1 MAFNIERIDPLD
13 RQPRK
18 AIGVSIP
25 FSSDAVFNST
35 YQTKDAIKANLINYF
50 LTNKRERYF
59 NLNFGSNIT
68 SLLFDNIT
76 PDKIDQIKATV
87 EEEISLYFPR
97 VLISEFNIYTNID
110 SQTIS
115 VYLQYRVVDSNI
127 EDEILINIEQ

>member
-25 FSSDAVFNST
+25 FSGNAVFNST

-50 LTNKRERYF
+50 LTNKKERYF

-97 VLISEFNIYTNID
+97 VLISEFNIYTSID

-115 VYLQYRVVDSNI
+115 VYLQYSVVDSNI

>member
-1 MAFNIERIDPLD
+1 VAFNIERIDPLD

-25 FSSDAVFNST
+25 FSGDAVFNST

-50 LTNKRERYF
+50 LTNKRERFF
-59 NLNFGSNIT
+59 NLDFGSNIT

-76 PDKIDQIKATV
+76 PEKIEQIKATV

-97 VLISEFNIYTNID
+97 VLISDFNIYSNID

-115 VYLQYRVVDSNI
+115 VYMQYSVVSSNI
-127 EDEILINIEQ
+127 QDEILINIEQ

>member
-1 MAFNIERIDPLD
+1 MAFKIEKIDPLD

-25 FSSDAVFNST
+25 FSGDAVFNST

-97 VLISEFNIYTNID
+97 VLISELNIYTNID

-115 VYLQYRVVDSNI
+115 VYLQYSVVDSNI